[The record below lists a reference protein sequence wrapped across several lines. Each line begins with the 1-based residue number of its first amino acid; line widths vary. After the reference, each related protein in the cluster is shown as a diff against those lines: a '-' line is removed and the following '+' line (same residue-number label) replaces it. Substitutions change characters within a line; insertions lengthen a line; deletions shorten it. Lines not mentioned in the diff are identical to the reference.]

1 MRVVAG
7 EARGRRLVAPDGL
20 DTRPTAD
27 RVREAVFNSLVS
39 LDVVD
44 DARVIDV
51 FAGTGALGIEALS
64 RGAAHATFVESARP
78 ALNALRQNLAAC
90 RFDGRSRVLPM
101 DQARVVLEGFDLL
114 LIDPPYRFD
123 AWDDMFA
130 RIPSGMVVAEAGRA
144 VTPPDGW
151 VVVRQARY
159 GKAWVTFA
167 ERS

>member
-44 DARVIDV
+44 DAQVIDV

-64 RGAAHATFVESARP
+64 RGAAYATFVESARP
-78 ALNALRQNLAAC
+78 ALNALGTNLATC
-90 RFDGRSRVLPM
+90 RFDDRSRVLAM
-101 DQARVVLEGFDLL
+101 DQARVLLAGFDLL

-130 RIPSGMVVAEAGRA
+130 RIPSGFVVAEAGRA

-151 VVVRQARY
+151 VVVRRARY

-167 ERS
+167 KRS